1 MRRGLTTPINI
12 YLNKDNVEYGAVFGA
27 NLLNIFQAGN
37 INDVNKINEKLI
49 EEQRL
54 AVSMTVLSQVHI
66 ANINYAQTLRE
77 YSNAKH
83 YLNVAQRINDLISNA
98 QKISR
103 FGELELIREEASL
116 LVSRL
121 RNDIA
126 YAEMQYSLGT
136 LYSSVGMNFTP
147 DNLSE
152 ISDADLA
159 IALREN
165 LNQWTKKYNSFVAIP
180 LNDQNPVLV
189 QTAKIAEDNIN
200 LSNYNFVDFIFK
212 FDEKSFYLEG
222 SGKTRYS
229 VKMANGDILPSWLIF
244 LPSQYT
250 FVGNPP
256 VSAGSLD
263 LTIEASNDITNI
275 SDTFTLNWDV
285 NDQNPKSIPE
295 EKIIETETVNEE
307 QLNALNQALEEKL
320 EEIINTEE
328 VVNEELLD
336 SLIAALNFKE
346 KENLEEAIDVIFDS
360 SFKVKSK
367 PKPNQQV
374 VISALTDSLTGQ
386 IESMTSYDPNQ
397 SAFIQVGAFKKENV
411 SEIVAADISKKLG
424 ARVEV
429 RPTLVSDPVMYRIL
443 VGPEHKDQIINVI
456 ADLMDLGISDY
467 FLTRG

>member
-1 MRRGLTTPINI
+1 MGGLGIILLLGNPNVRILWVGGNEEI
-12 YLNKDNVEYGAVFGA
+12 AKNAVSSVIDQLDN
-27 NLLNIFQAGN
+27 
-37 INDVNKINEKLI
+37 NEKLI

-54 AVSMTVLSQVHI
+54 AVSMTILSQVHI

-159 IALREN
+159 IALRDN

-212 FDEKSFYLEG
+212 LKKFFLHFNIYL
-222 SGKTRYS
+222 
-229 VKMANGDILPSWLIF
+229 IC
-244 LPSQYT
+244 
-250 FVGNPP
+250 
-256 VSAGSLD
+256 
-263 LTIEASNDITNI
+263 
-275 SDTFTLNWDV
+275 
-285 NDQNPKSIPE
+285 
-295 EKIIETETVNEE
+295 
-307 QLNALNQALEEKL
+307 
-320 EEIINTEE
+320 
-328 VVNEELLD
+328 
-336 SLIAALNFKE
+336 
-346 KENLEEAIDVIFDS
+346 
-360 SFKVKSK
+360 K
-367 PKPNQQV
+367 P
-374 VISALTDSLTGQ
+374 
-386 IESMTSYDPNQ
+386 
-397 SAFIQVGAFKKENV
+397 
-411 SEIVAADISKKLG
+411 
-424 ARVEV
+424 
-429 RPTLVSDPVMYRIL
+429 
-443 VGPEHKDQIINVI
+443 
-456 ADLMDLGISDY
+456 
-467 FLTRG
+467 